1 MDEFLEFSVSNWGI
15 TLSSAPLYF
24 NLSWGLIV
32 LGVGLAIARK
42 ILKARRG

>member
-1 MDEFLEFSVSNWGI
+1 MDNFIEFSVSDWGI

-24 NLSWGLIV
+24 NLSWGLIA
-32 LGVGLAIARK
+32 LAVGLAIVRK

>member
-1 MDEFLEFSVSNWGI
+1 MDNMLEFSVSTWGI

-42 ILKARRG
+42 IIKAKRG